1 MKYRSG
7 TLSPSILDEEWCPP
21 TLHLL
26 DACGLA
32 LQAPMQRATGSGHG
46 MYEVSGQQTV
56 GEGMSYV
63 RDVEERG
70 TLAAAVLEEDSPPLS
85 CFAPLVG
92 VGPFSSLDG
101 LSIIANTT
109 VQNLYVAAP
118 RALVAGTSVKGT
130 VLIFARDKASAY
142 SATSG
147 LNGYGIPYQV
157 VAVPQA
163 GITLPSLNASSTAGN
178 YGAIVILSEVSY
190 DYGGTLGFQSALT
203 AAQMATLYQYQVTF
217 GVRMVRLD
225 VYPGPA
231 YGASA
236 IAGGC
241 CADGVEQL
249 ISISDSSAFASA
261 GMKTGAGVSTAGLYH
276 YPATITNTSIAKE
289 FAAFAP
295 ATGFSSSSTAGVIN
309 SIDGRQQMVFFI
321 GFATDWSSTSN
332 YLQHAWITWATRGL
346 YTGFRRLYLSTQ
358 VDDMFLESDIYSPAG
373 QTYRITTADL
383 DQHVTWTRDLNS
395 RMSTGSSYFMEI
407 GHNGNGNIEAAAATT
422 TGASACGIGPIEYD
436 GQNDTALEF
445 KKTPGTGTNLWPAT
459 PATYPYTVACTNL
472 DPLKLWFANPD
483 NLNAMAHVSHT
494 FTHED
499 ENNATYFDV
508 SRELT
513 WNQAWLQQVG
523 IAGAARFSPNG
534 LIPPAITGMHNGDAI
549 RARLDAGLRNVVGD
563 NTRPILMNKENE
575 FWPLIS
581 TVETDGYAGA
591 TVVPRWATNI
601 YYNCQLPACTVAEW
615 INTSAG
621 KGDWDALLAVEKAT
635 NTRHL
640 LGLHHDPYMFH
651 QANLNYVTAGTTT
664 INGQSK
670 KLSMLQAWAETVV
683 QEMVRLVNWPM
694 ISLKHDDIAT
704 DFTNRM
710 ARDKCQPALSYTTN
724 PSAKTITAVT
734 LTTAGNTCAAKI
746 PVTVPGSVTSTQGFT
761 TEQVGGD
768 PLTIWVQMSGSPVT
782 FTLSTPVAY

>member
-1 MKYRSG
+1 MLSTSTSLLKAITWACAVSG
-7 TLSPSILDEEWCPP
+7 VAAHKHHARQLPVSLPGTDLLKAIAPVVP
-21 TLHLL
+21 TTTTIVN
-26 DACGLA
+26 GLA
-32 LQAPMQRATGSGHG
+32 VT
-46 MYEVSGQQTV
+46 
-56 GEGMSYV
+56 
-63 RDVEERG
+63 
-70 TLAAAVLEEDSPPLS
+70 
-85 CFAPLVG
+85 
-92 VGPFSSLDG
+92 
-101 LSIIANTT
+101 ANTT
-109 VQNLYVAAP
+109 VQNTLVAAP
-118 RALVAGTSVKGT
+118 RALVAGTSVQGT
-130 VLIFARDKASAY
+130 ILIFARDNASAY

-147 LNGYGIPYQV
+147 LNGYGIPYQLV
-157 VAVPQA
+157 VVPQT
-163 GITLPSLNASSTAGN
+163 GITLPALNKSSTAGN

-203 AAQMATLYQYQVTF
+203 ATQLATLYQYQVTF
-217 GVRMVRLD
+217 GVRMVRID

-231 YGASA
+231 YGTAA

-241 CADGVEQL
+241 CAAGVEQL
-249 ISISDSSAFASA
+249 VSISDTSAFPTA
-261 GMKTGAGVSTAGLYH
+261 GMKVGAGVSTAGLYH
-276 YPATITNTSIAKE
+276 YPANITNTTIAKE
-289 FAAFAP
+289 FASFAP
-295 ATGFSSSSTAGVIN
+295 ATGFSSNSTAGVIN
-309 SIDGRQQMVFFI
+309 TIDGRQQMVFFI
-321 GFATDWSSTSN
+321 GFATAWSSSSN

-346 YTGFRRLYLSTQ
+346 YTGFRRVYLSTQ
-358 VDDMFLESDIYSPAG
+358 VDDMFLESDIYQPAG
-373 QTYRITTADL
+373 QTFRLTPADL
-383 DQHVTWTRDLNS
+383 DQHVTWTKDINS

-422 TGASACGIGPIEYD
+422 TGATACGTGPIEYA

-445 KKTPGTGTNLWPAT
+445 MKPLGSGTNLWPAT
-459 PATYPYTVACTNL
+459 PTAYPYTEACTNL
-472 DPLKLWFANPD
+472 DPLKVWFANPT

-513 WNQAWLQQVG
+513 WNQAWLKQVG
-523 IAGAARFSPNG
+523 IAAATRFSPNG

-549 RARLDAGLRNVVGD
+549 KARLDAGIQNVVGD
-563 NTRPILMNKENE
+563 NTRPILMNQVNE

-581 TVETDGYAGA
+581 TVAVDGYAGA

-621 KGDWDALLAVEKAT
+621 QGDWNALLTLEKAT

-651 QANLNYVTAGTTT
+651 QANLNYVTAGMTT

-670 KLSMLQAWAETVV
+670 KLSMLQAWGETVV
-683 QEMVRLVNWPM
+683 QEMVRLVTWPM
-694 ISLKHDDIAT
+694 LSLKHDDIAA

-710 ARDKCQPALSYTTN
+710 ARDKCQPAVSYTTN

-734 LTTAGNTCAAKI
+734 LTATGNTCTAKI
-746 PVTVPGSVTSTQGFT
+746 PVTVPGTVTDTQGFT
-761 TEQVGGD
+761 TEKVGAD
-768 PLTIWVQMSGSPVT
+768 PLTIWVQMSGAPVT